1 VLGSQVGGRPGGG
14 GDLQLV
20 GLGKREESE
29 VSGLTRG
36 CLLPQA
42 ARSGGPD
49 SGGPAAVDTQ
59 GLTCPLW
66 PRRCAPAH
74 MAPGLPVP
82 GPSGSHQRD
91 CKVTRDSVSL

>member
-1 VLGSQVGGRPGGG
+1 MGGWE
-14 GDLQLV
+14 DLQLA

-29 VSGLTRG
+29 DSGLTQG

-42 ARSGGPD
+42 AWSGGPD

-66 PRRCAPAH
+66 PRGCAPAH
-74 MAPGLPVP
+74 MAPGLPVT
-82 GPSGSHQRD
+82 GPCGSH
-91 CKVTRDSVSL
+91 